1 MLDQLALGL
10 AQLATPAHVGVLLL
24 GLVAGLLVAVLPG
37 LTLVMGVALA
47 LPFTYALGTTSAV
60 ILLTAMYVSGTY
72 GGAFTS
78 ILFRVPG
85 EPFDIP
91 LLWDGHAMARAGGAA
106 TALGLV
112 LVAALVGGFL
122 SLLFMMAVAEPFA
135 RVALRLSTPEYFALI
150 VFGIASVVSLGGG
163 SLVNATIALLVGL
176 FVASVGVD
184 QTYGVERFTFGL
196 RTLSDGVEYV
206 AVMIGAYGLGE
217 VLTRLERGPDA
228 AGQGGL
234 AAGGGPVRTVLPR
247 WAEILRLR
255 WALLR
260 STAIGI
266 LVGVVPGAGAT
277 VASFVAYGA
286 EGQYGA
292 RRRELG
298 SGIAEGVVAPQAAST
313 ASVGG
318 AMTSLLTLGIP
329 GSGAAAIIY
338 GAFLLHGLQPGPQ
351 LFATTPEVAYT
362 IFGTMLVSLI
372 GMCLIGYLFV
382 RALVRVLELPEAVVS
397 AFVVAFC
404 FVGTLAARNSV
415 NDLWVILAFGLLGWL
430 FERFRLPLAPMVLGV
445 ILGPMAEGYFMT
457 TMISYGNDW
466 TIFLTRPLS
475 GALMAASALALAAPI
490 LRRRLRRRDPA
501 AERSAPAALARP

>member
-10 AQLATPAHVGVLLL
+10 GQIATLTNLAVLVL
-24 GLVAGLLVAVLPG
+24 GLLVGMLVAILPG

-47 LPFTYALGTTSAV
+47 LPFTYTMGMIPSV
-60 ILLTAMYVSGTY
+60 ILLTAIYVSGTY

-91 LLWDGHAMARAGGAA
+91 LLWDGHAMARAGRAA
-106 TALGLV
+106 EALGLV
-112 LVAALVGGFL
+112 LLAALFGGFL
-122 SLLFMMAVAEPFA
+122 SLLFMVAVAEPFA
-135 RVALRLSTPEYFALI
+135 RVAVRLSTAEYFALI
-150 VFGIASVVSLGGG
+150 LFGIASVVSLGGG
-163 SLVNATIALLVGL
+163 SLVNALISLCVGL
-176 FVASVGVD
+176 LVASVGVD
-184 QTYGVERFTFGL
+184 QTYGVDRYSFGL
-196 RTLSDGVEYV
+196 QTLSDGIEYV

-217 VLTRLERGPDA
+217 VLTRLESGA
-228 AGQGGL
+228 AADDQR
-234 AAGGGPVRTVLPR
+234 AAGGPIRTVLPTL
-247 WAEILRLR
+247 ADAIRLR

-286 EGQYGA
+286 EGQYGS
-292 RRRELG
+292 RRTKLG

-329 GSGAAAIIY
+329 GSGTTAIMY
-338 GAFLLHGLQPGPQ
+338 GAFLLHGVQPGPQ
-351 LFATTPEVAYT
+351 LFAATPEIPYT
-362 IFGTMLVSLI
+362 IFATMLVSLI
-372 GMCLIGYLFV
+372 GMCLIGYLFI
-382 RALVRVLELPEAVVS
+382 RALVRVLEAPEALVA

-404 FVGTLAARNSV
+404 FVGTLAVSNSV
-415 NDLWVILAFGLLGWL
+415 NDLWVIVAFGLVGWL
-430 FERFRLPLAPMVLGV
+430 FERHRLPLAPMVLGV

-457 TMISYGNDW
+457 TMISSNNDW
-466 TIFLTRPLS
+466 TVFITRPVS
-475 GALMAASALALAAPI
+475 GALILASVLAMAVPI
-490 LRRRLRRRDPA
+490 IRDQRRARDPA
-501 AERSAPAALARP
+501 VPAIARP

>member
-1 MLDQLALGL
+1 MAGPSPRSCSGCR
-10 AQLATPAHVGVLLL
+10 ASRSTSRCSGTATPWPAE
-24 GLVAGLLVAVLPG
+24 AQ
-37 LTLVMGVALA
+37 
-47 LPFTYALGTTSAV
+47 
-60 ILLTAMYVSGTY
+60 
-72 GGAFTS
+72 
-78 ILFRVPG
+78 
-85 EPFDIP
+85 
-91 LLWDGHAMARAGGAA
+91 AA

-112 LVAALVGGFL
+112 LVAALFGGFC

-135 RVALRLSTPEYFALI
+135 RIAIRLSAPEYFALI
-150 VFGIASVVSLGGG
+150 IFGIASVVSLGGG
-163 SLVNATIALLVGL
+163 SLINALIALLVGL
-176 FVASVGVD
+176 LVASVGVD

-217 VLTRLERGPDA
+217 VLSRLERGADD
-228 AGQGGL
+228 QGHL
-234 AAGGGPVRTVLPR
+234 AAGSAVRTVLPR
-247 WAEILRLR
+247 WAEILQP
-255 WALLR
+255 ALGTVR
-260 STAIGI
+260 STVIGI

-292 RRRELG
+292 RRDQLG
-298 SGIAEGVVAPQAAST
+298 TGIPEGVVAPQAAST

-318 AMTSLLTLGIP
+318 AMVSLLTLGIP
-329 GSGAAAIIY
+329 GSGATAIIY

-372 GMCLIGYLFV
+372 GMCLVGYLFV
-382 RALVRVLELPEAVVS
+382 RALVRVLEAPEAVVS
-397 AFVVAFC
+397 AFVVVFC
-404 FVGTLAARNSV
+404 FVGTLAVRNST
-415 NDLWVILAFGLLGWL
+415 NDLWIIVAFGLVGWL

-466 TIFLTRPLS
+466 TVFLTRPLS
-475 GALMAASALALAAPI
+475 GVLMLASVLALALPL
-490 LRRRLRRRDPA
+490 LRDRLRRRHLLPPM
-501 AERSAPAALARP
+501 SAPRSRPSPERKSSDEHRHP

>member
-1 MLDQLALGL
+1 MLEQLAIGLAVLATPVHLGVLALGL
-10 AQLATPAHVGVLLL
+10 
-24 GLVAGLLVAVLPG
+24 LVGLLVAILPG
-37 LTLVMGVALA
+37 LTLVMGIALA
-47 LPFTYALGTTSAV
+47 LPFTYQLGMTPAV

-91 LLWDGHAMARAGGAA
+91 LLWDGHAMARKGQAA

-112 LVAALVGGFL
+112 LVAALFGGFC

-135 RVALRLSTPEYFALI
+135 RVAIRLSAPEYFALI

-163 SLVNATIALLVGL
+163 SLINALIALLVGL
-176 FVASVGVD
+176 LVASVGVD

-217 VLTRLERGPDA
+217 VLSRLERGEEQA
-228 AGQGGL
+228 HL
-234 AAGGGPVRTVLPR
+234 SAGGAVRTVLPR

-255 WALLR
+255 WALVR
-260 STAIGI
+260 STVIGI

-292 RRRELG
+292 RREQLG
-298 SGIAEGVVAPQAAST
+298 TGIPEGVVAPQAAST

-318 AMTSLLTLGIP
+318 AMVSLLTLGIP
-329 GSGAAAIIY
+329 GSGATAIIY

-382 RALVRVLELPEAVVS
+382 RALVRVLEAPEAIVS
-397 AFVVAFC
+397 AFVVVFC
-404 FVGTLAARNSV
+404 FVGTLAVRNNT
-415 NDLWVILAFGLLGWL
+415 NDLWVIVAFGLVGWL

-466 TIFLTRPLS
+466 TVFLTRPLS
-475 GALMAASALALAAPI
+475 GVLMVASALALALPLVRDRLQRRAPV
-490 LRRRLRRRDPA
+490 P
-501 AERSAPAALARP
+501 APAVGPEVPARP

>member
-1 MLDQLALGL
+1 MLEQLAIGLAVLATPVHLGVLALGL
-10 AQLATPAHVGVLLL
+10 
-24 GLVAGLLVAVLPG
+24 LVGLLVAILPG
-37 LTLVMGVALA
+37 LTLVMGIALA
-47 LPFTYALGTTSAV
+47 LPFTYQLGMTPAV

-91 LLWDGHAMARAGGAA
+91 LLWDGHAMARKGQAPA
-106 TALGLV
+106 ALGLV
-112 LVAALVGGFL
+112 LVAALFGGFC

-135 RVALRLSTPEYFALI
+135 RIAIRLSAPEYFALI

-163 SLVNATIALLVGL
+163 SLINALIALLVGL

-217 VLTRLERGPDA
+217 VLSRLERGEEQA
-228 AGQGGL
+228 HL
-234 AAGGGPVRTVLPR
+234 SGGGAVRTVLPR

-255 WALLR
+255 WALVR
-260 STAIGI
+260 STVIGI
-266 LVGVVPGAGAT
+266 LVGVVPRAGAT

-292 RRRELG
+292 RREQLG
-298 SGIAEGVVAPQAAST
+298 TGIPEGVVAPQAAST

-318 AMTSLLTLGIP
+318 AMVSFLTLGIP
-329 GSGAAAIIY
+329 GSGATAIIY

-382 RALVRVLELPEAVVS
+382 RALVRVLEAPEAIVS
-397 AFVVAFC
+397 AFVVVFC
-404 FVGTLAARNSV
+404 FVGTLAVRNST
-415 NDLWVILAFGLLGWL
+415 NDLWVIVAFGLVGWL

-445 ILGPMAEGYFMT
+445 ILGPMAEGYFMS

-466 TIFLTRPLS
+466 TVFLTRPLS
-475 GALMAASALALAAPI
+475 GVLMVASALALALPLVRDRLQRRAPV
-490 LRRRLRRRDPA
+490 P
-501 AERSAPAALARP
+501 APAVGPEVPARP

>member
-1 MLDQLALGL
+1 VLDQLALGL
-10 AQLATPAHVGVLLL
+10 AQLATPAHLGVLML
-24 GLVAGLLVAVLPG
+24 GLVAGLLVAILPG

-60 ILLTAMYVSGTY
+60 VLLTAMYVSGTY

-135 RVALRLSTPEYFALI
+135 RLALRLSTPEYFALI

-163 SLVNATIALLVGL
+163 SLLNAAIALLVGL

-184 QTYGVERFTFGL
+184 QTYGVERFTLGL
-196 RTLSDGVEYV
+196 RTLSDGIEYV

-217 VLTRLERGPDA
+217 VLTRLERGGDA
-228 AGQGGL
+228 EPSGL

-298 SGIAEGVVAPQAAST
+298 SGIAEGIVAPQAAST

-318 AMTSLLTLGIP
+318 AMVSLLTLGIP
-329 GSGAAAIIY
+329 GSGTAAIIY

-351 LFATTPEVAYT
+351 LFATTPEIPYT

-415 NDLWVILAFGLLGWL
+415 NDLWVIVAFGLLGWL

-475 GALMAASALALAAPI
+475 GVLVAASALALAVPL
-490 LRRRLRRRDPA
+490 LRRRLQRRDGA
-501 AERSAPAALARP
+501 AGRDAAAALARP